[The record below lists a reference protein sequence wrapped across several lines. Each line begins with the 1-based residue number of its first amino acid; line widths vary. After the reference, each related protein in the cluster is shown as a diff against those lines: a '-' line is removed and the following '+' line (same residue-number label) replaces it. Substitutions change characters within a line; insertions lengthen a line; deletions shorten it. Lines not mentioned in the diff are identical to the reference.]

1 MFLNMDISKTKF
13 YHVNMDNKHV
23 LKNNPYIS

>member
-13 YHVNMDNKHV
+13 YHMNMDNKHV
-23 LKNNPYIS
+23 PKINPYIS